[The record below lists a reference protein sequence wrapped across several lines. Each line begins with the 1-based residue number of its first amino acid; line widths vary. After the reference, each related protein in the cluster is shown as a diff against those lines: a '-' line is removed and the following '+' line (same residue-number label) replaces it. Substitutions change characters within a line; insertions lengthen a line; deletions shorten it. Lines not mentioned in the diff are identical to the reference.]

1 MRIAHLS
8 DFHARRHVHGHPSII
23 GRRSRKM
30 PDLLEKAIVAIS
42 IHRPDV
48 LAVTGDLVD
57 TPFYGMDDPA
67 CLARTRQD
75 LQLIREV
82 IDPIGCP
89 VLYLFGNHDQPSTF
103 HDVFSDQNPDT
114 TIGGYRFVSF
124 NDEEVA
130 DHFAERLGPQQ
141 ERFERVLGD
150 KDPTPQIHLQHYMVW
165 PESNQGYPHSYRE
178 ASELRDRIV
187 ASGKVRLSLSGHYH
201 KGIGVFE
208 EAGTW
213 FATSRAFCEA
223 PHPFRIY
230 DVENKVVTQT
240 EHTVGAE
247 TTGRVMFIEGVQLL
261 ELAKSDSSFRSA
273 LAAAQIDGWSLIGIV
288 DDRDLTG
295 DTPGTGDAPE
305 PACDTLMGELSESG
319 LELETIARRAEPE
332 DISSTYK
339 RVSDALGFDLTASH
353 ALVFD
358 RRGVS
363 EDRLGTRTYA
373 VSLDTALQTL
383 KRATTR

>member
-8 DFHARRHVHGHPSII
+8 DFHARRHVYGHPSII

-30 PDLLEKAIVAIS
+30 PDLLEKAIDAIS
-42 IHRPDV
+42 KQWPDV

-89 VLYLFGNHDQPSTF
+89 VLYLFGNHDHPSTF
-103 HDVFSDQNPDT
+103 HDVFSDQNPDR

-124 NDEEVA
+124 HDEEVT
-130 DHFAERLGPQQ
+130 DHFAERLGPQR
-141 ERFERVLGD
+141 ERFKQALED
-150 KDPTPQIHLQHYMVW
+150 KDPTPQIHLQHYMIW
-165 PESNQGYPHSYRE
+165 PENNQGYPHSYRE

-187 ASGKVRLSLSGHYH
+187 FSGKVRLSLSGHYH
-201 KGIGVFE
+201 KGINAFD

-213 FATSRAFCEA
+213 FSTSRAFCEA

-230 DVENKVVTQT
+230 DIEDKVVIQT
-240 EHTVGAE
+240 EHTLGAE
-247 TTGRVMFIEGVQLL
+247 TVGHVVFIEGVQLL

-273 LAAAQIDGWSLIGIV
+273 LAAAQSDGWSLIGIV

-295 DTPGTGDAPE
+295 DASET
-305 PACDTLMGELSESG
+305 ACDALLGELSESG
-319 LELETIARRAEPE
+319 LELETLVRHPEPDE
-332 DISSTYK
+332 ISSTYK
-339 RVSDALGFDLTASH
+339 KVGDALGCDLAESQ

-358 RRGVS
+358 RRAVS
-363 EDRLGTRTYA
+363 ENRLGTRTYA
-373 VSLDTALQTL
+373 ASLDTALCVL
-383 KRATTR
+383 KKATTQ